1 MVVPT
6 IITVYLDRVVWQTD
20 MKVSEEKANHSP
32 RRRGGPHFS
41 NTYVPR
47 REKKSWSCLDED

>member
-6 IITVYLDRVVWQTD
+6 IITVFLDRGVWQRD
-20 MKVSEEKANHSP
+20 MKVSEEKTNHSP
-32 RRRGGPHFS
+32 RRRDGPHFS

-47 REKKSWSCLDED
+47 RKKSWSSLET